1 MIKIYNLSF
10 PVIYQY
16 TRIITTVTK
25 TGKFLTNTKQFL
37 HCPVLGQEM
46 QWLCEGGGR
55 VGDRVALA
63 GAYPLLLQ
71 LTQVQPIHV
80 EDDVEDFPRLSTVSQ
95 GVIQVFL

>member
-25 TGKFLTNTKQFL
+25 NTKQFL

-46 QWLCEGGGR
+46 QWLCEGGGG
-55 VGDRVALA
+55 VGDRVTLA

-80 EDDVEDFPRLSTVSQ
+80 EDDVEDFPRPSTIS
-95 GVIQVFL
+95 